1 MGIRNIHFDGA
12 SQISMHLSRLCLN
25 SPTKKKSQ
33 NFVLIYKCWC
43 SFAISELFVTNLKAA
58 TGEKII
64 PDFQNASTV
73 TGLNEPFST
82 YHQLQVFKYRSKH
95 KILPH
100 HITWLIHTYL
110 LRKDHAANSK
120 NKELETQNYIDIQGC
135 MSMNWTSLQQ
145 LDSFVQQIN
154 RPISM
159 IDCGHKI

>member
-1 MGIRNIHFDGA
+1 M
-12 SQISMHLSRLCLN
+12 SQFAY
-25 SPTKKKSQ
+25 KKKSQ
-33 NFVLIYKCWC
+33 IFVLIYKCWC

-120 NKELETQNYIDIQGC
+120 NKE
-135 MSMNWTSLQQ
+135 
-145 LDSFVQQIN
+145 
-154 RPISM
+154 
-159 IDCGHKI
+159 

>member
-1 MGIRNIHFDGA
+1 MGIRNNHFDGA

-25 SPTKKKSQ
+25 SPTKKIS
-33 NFVLIYKCWC
+33 NFCINLQML
-43 SFAISELFVTNLKAA
+43 AISELFVTNLKAA

-64 PDFQNASTV
+64 PDFQNTSTV

-120 NKELETQNYIDIQGC
+120 NK
-135 MSMNWTSLQQ
+135 
-145 LDSFVQQIN
+145 
-154 RPISM
+154 
-159 IDCGHKI
+159 

>member
-33 NFVLIYKCWC
+33 IFVLIYKCWC

-64 PDFQNASTV
+64 PDFQNTSTV

-120 NKELETQNYIDIQGC
+120 NK
-135 MSMNWTSLQQ
+135 
-145 LDSFVQQIN
+145 
-154 RPISM
+154 
-159 IDCGHKI
+159 

>member
-1 MGIRNIHFDGA
+1 MGIRNNHFDGA

-25 SPTKKKSQ
+25 SPTKK
-33 NFVLIYKCWC
+33 FVLIYKCWC

-64 PDFQNASTV
+64 PDFQNTSTV

-120 NKELETQNYIDIQGC
+120 NK
-135 MSMNWTSLQQ
+135 
-145 LDSFVQQIN
+145 
-154 RPISM
+154 
-159 IDCGHKI
+159 